1 MLKTLVNFFPI
12 NVLLSASLH
21 CSIGIAIFF
30 PPHWYVGVSCMSIC
44 VSGALSPTASQTTNP
59 QSASH
64 MLSSELRRGNWFSYW
79 LCLTL
84 CHQHPKQ
91 LCLCP
96 ACLKSLNET
105 LLMAAVLT
113 PWLNNGVATKN
124 CWGGRTGGKRYYFVF
139 SSEPNNIYHLD
150 FIN

>member
-1 MLKTLVNFFPI
+1 MSFSLLLLTLLFE
-12 NVLLSASLH
+12 LLSFSSPLI
-21 CSIGIAIFF
+21 CGSFL
-30 PPHWYVGVSCMSIC
+30 YENVNVS
-44 VSGALSPTASQTTNP
+44 VSEALSLSASQTTNP

-64 MLSSELRRGNWFSYW
+64 MLNSESRRGNWFSYW
-79 LCLTL
+79 LCLIL

-96 ACLKSLNET
+96 VYLKSLNET

-113 PWLNNGVATKN
+113 PWLNKGFAAKN

-139 SSEPNNIYHLD
+139 LSELNSIYHLHLSTKT
-150 FIN
+150 IPH